1 MPPVIITQ
9 PTIEPITVAELKE
22 HLRVETVEEDTLIN
36 GLLVAAREQVE
47 NWTRRALMTQTW
59 EYYLDRFPSRNY
71 IVLPFGNLQSVTSV
85 KCKDCYGIES
95 TLTVD
100 TDYIVEK
107 NGDNHGR
114 LVLPYEG
121 IWPSDVL
128 FPSKPITVKFVC
140 GWATRDAVPVKI
152 KQAIKLICAERYEN
166 RGESVIG
173 QTVVLNKAAGNLIWS
188 ARLWGE
194 F

>member
-1 MPPVIITQ
+1 MPPVIITR

-22 HLRVETVEEDTLIN
+22 HLRVETVDEDTLIS
-36 GLLVAAREQVE
+36 GILTAVREQVE
-47 NWTRRALMTQTW
+47 DLTRRALLTQTW
-59 EYYLDRFPSRNY
+59 ECYLEQFPSRNY
-71 IVLPFGNLQSVTSV
+71 IALPFGNLQSVAFV

-114 LVLPYEG
+114 IVLPYERT
-121 IWPSDVL
+121 WPSNVL
-128 FPSKPITVKFVC
+128 FPSKPITIRFTC
-140 GWATRDAVPVKI
+140 GWVTRDDVPVKI
-152 KQAIKLICAERYEN
+152 KQAIKLLCAEQYEN

-173 QTVVLNKAAGNLIWS
+173 QTVVLNKAAENLIWS
-188 ARLWGE
+188 ERLWGE